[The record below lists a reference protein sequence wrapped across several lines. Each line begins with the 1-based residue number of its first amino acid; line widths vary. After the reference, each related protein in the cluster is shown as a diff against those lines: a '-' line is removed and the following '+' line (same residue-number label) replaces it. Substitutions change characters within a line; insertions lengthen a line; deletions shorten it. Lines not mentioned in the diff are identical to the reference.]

1 MELPYV
7 YYLVYFCAILI
18 WLSSL
23 ILFLFYKNI
32 TIYPIS
38 GRLPYN
44 TIAIHINWC
53 FVIFNEF
60 FNSLYVPYY
69 YGIIDLFTL
78 IPYYNVLYFYIFRLF
93 YLLFTSKKQD
103 NALSQNDKE
112 SDILKWK
119 IINNKTWTFWTQT
132 SKYILFSIDFIYS
145 IVCFICLGLD
155 PSLFTTVYTE
165 GLHTSIPYTF
175 CLYLG
180 LAILFI
186 GIIIMIILVINIH
199 SIYEDAFWMK
209 TEVTM
214 TTYFTTVCWFSYV
227 ILTII
232 FSQSRWIASLPI
244 FFLGFFMIVTGTI
257 WPYVLSRKEKEKLF
271 NEITNKIDLLD
282 ILSTKDGHQAFLN
295 YLRAEFSSENLLF
308 WQQVEAFKIQNGDL
322 NSLRQTI
329 HAIYSQFIS
338 DRAPYQ
344 INISSEIK
352 EIITENFLKIN
363 QVNDCNELLQIFD
376 IAQHCIYDLMKN
388 DTYIRFQRNST
399 YFKNMS
405 ESRKSKS
412 LVSPSV
418 ALDVI
423 EEDSSLLV

>member
-1 MELPYV
+1 
-7 YYLVYFCAILI
+7 
-18 WLSSL
+18 
-23 ILFLFYKNI
+23 
-32 TIYPIS
+32 
-38 GRLPYN
+38 
-44 TIAIHINWC
+44 
-53 FVIFNEF
+53 
-60 FNSLYVPYY
+60 
-69 YGIIDLFTL
+69 
-78 IPYYNVLYFYIFRLF
+78 
-93 YLLFTSKKQD
+93 
-103 NALSQNDKE
+103 
-112 SDILKWK
+112 
-119 IINNKTWTFWTQT
+119 
-132 SKYILFSIDFIYS
+132 
-145 IVCFICLGLD
+145 
-155 PSLFTTVYTE
+155 
-165 GLHTSIPYTF
+165 
-175 CLYLG
+175 
-180 LAILFI
+180 
-186 GIIIMIILVINIH
+186 
-199 SIYEDAFWMK
+199 
-209 TEVTM
+209 
-214 TTYFTTVCWFSYV
+214 
-227 ILTII
+227 
-232 FSQSRWIASLPI
+232 
-244 FFLGFFMIVTGTI
+244 MIVTGTI

-423 EEDSSLLV
+423 EEDASLLV